1 MNVGEVVSLVPLVSQ
16 VQLGAVVP
24 LVAQVHL
31 MPQVHLVSLVYLM
44 PQAQQS
50 PSFRLRRGFDTKT
63 YKQQFLDVV
72 LHENT
77 IR

>member
-24 LVAQVHL
+24 LVAQVH
-31 MPQVHLVSLVYLM
+31 LM